1 VLLIVEV
8 GVWRDVKVVGVGD
21 VVRGLF
27 ARALVWGDVDPHCS
41 GLVAREANVCGIVI
55 KVRNCARCSRVG
67 SGRASP

>member
-27 ARALVWGDVDPHCS
+27 ARALVWDDVNSHC
-41 GLVAREANVCGIVI
+41 GAWTHARPIA
-55 KVRNCARCSRVG
+55 ARL
-67 SGRASP
+67 